1 MSDKT
6 LYLSDLDG
14 TLLQNDA
21 SLSPFA
27 VRELNRMIEKGLCF
41 SISSARST
49 GTVIG
54 ILDGLRLT
62 VPIALFNGVIYYDYS
77 AARFVRVMDIDPQAA
92 RQVARVMEQYDLH
105 NTMYTYQDQQLFAC
119 YTSLDTERERQFA
132 AERSR
137 FPQKKWRQV
146 DSLAKTAENERV
158 VFFSMP
164 GPKEKMDCL
173 YAEMKKIPNITLSY
187 YLDTYEPLWYLEIQA
202 GGVDKRLSVEIL
214 REMAG
219 ADRVVAFGDN
229 HNDLAMADGADQF
242 CAVRNA
248 TADVLAHADQI
259 VPTNTEDGVI
269 RYLLELEAKGGW

>member
-164 GPKEKMDCL
+164 GLAAWTNDFRLRFSAKWLVQTASLLSE
-173 YAEMKKIPNITLSY
+173 IITMIWRWQMERISS
-187 YLDTYEPLWYLEIQA
+187 A
-202 GGVDKRLSVEIL
+202 R
-214 REMAG
+214 
-219 ADRVVAFGDN
+219 
-229 HNDLAMADGADQF
+229 
-242 CAVRNA
+242 
-248 TADVLAHADQI
+248 
-259 VPTNTEDGVI
+259 
-269 RYLLELEAKGGW
+269 

>member
-1 MSDKT
+1 MKPKT

-21 SLSPFA
+21 TLSPCA

-54 ILDGLRLT
+54 ILEGLHLT
-62 VPIALFNGVIYYDYS
+62 VPIALFNGVIYYDY
-77 AARFVRVMDIDPQAA
+77 AAAQFVRVMDIDPQAA
-92 RQVARVMEQYDLH
+92 AQVAEVMERYGLH
-105 NTMYTYQDQQLFAC
+105 NTMYTYHDQQLFAC
-119 YTSLDTERERQFA
+119 YTSLDTEWERQFA
-132 AERSR
+132 AERSK

-146 DSLAKTAENERV
+146 QSLARTAQTERA

-164 GPKEKMDCL
+164 GPKEKMDRL
-173 YAEMKKIPNITLSY
+173 YKEMAAIPNITLSY

-214 REMAG
+214 RELAG

-229 HNDLAMADGADQF
+229 HNDLAMADGADLF
-242 CAVRNA
+242 CAVENA
-248 TADVLAHADQI
+248 TADVLARADRVI
-259 VPTNTEDGVI
+259 PANTADGVI
-269 RYLLELEAKGGW
+269 RYLRELEETGGW